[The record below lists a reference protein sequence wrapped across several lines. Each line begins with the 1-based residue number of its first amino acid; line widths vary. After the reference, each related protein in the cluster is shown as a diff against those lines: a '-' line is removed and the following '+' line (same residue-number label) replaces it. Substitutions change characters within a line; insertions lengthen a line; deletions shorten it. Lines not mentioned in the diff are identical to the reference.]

1 MPDRTPEEAQM
12 AETPTPQAQSEV
24 ETQTSEEAKP
34 EMCCDGQQTAEQH
47 RHDSPDGKCCID
59 D

>member
-1 MPDRTPEEAQM
+1 M
-12 AETPTPQAQSEV
+12 ADTPTPQAQSEA

>member
-1 MPDRTPEEAQM
+1 MDTKNEPEGLADKIGGQVAEAQ
-12 AETPTPQAQSEV
+12 
-24 ETQTSEEAKP
+24 EEKK

-59 D
+59 K